1 MSKDRDKQAME
12 LCNKF
17 VNLLN
22 ITDKQKF
29 NLIDKI
35 GCLWHLGEEY
45 ERLNK
50 NDRVWGGIIKGT

>member
-50 NDRVWGGIIKGT
+50 NDRV